1 MPEAPLR
8 RSCASH
14 PQRTWSG
21 GSGGG
26 GDGGST
32 GGGHGGGNRGGGGK
46 GGGGSGGGIGGGRV
60 GGGEGSGE
68 GGVAGIGG
76 DGGGGDGASN
86 ATTDVCG
93 VPTEEMASPVALL
106 RVVAASEAD
115 RALCAAFAIAPS
127 GTTVMISSF
136 TLPADTLT
144 VM

>member
-1 MPEAPLR
+1 LR

-32 GGGHGGGNRGGGGK
+32 GGEHGGGNRGGGGK
-46 GGGGSGGGIGGGRV
+46 GVGGSGGGIGGGRV

-76 DGGGGDGASN
+76 DGGGGDGGGGDGASN

-93 VPTEEMASPVALL
+93 VPTEEMASPVTLL